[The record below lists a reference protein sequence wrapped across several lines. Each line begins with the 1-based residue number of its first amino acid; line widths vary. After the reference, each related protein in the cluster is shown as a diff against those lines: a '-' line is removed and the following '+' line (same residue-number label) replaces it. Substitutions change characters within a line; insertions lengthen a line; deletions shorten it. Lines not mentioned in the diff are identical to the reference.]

1 MRFPE
6 LTIADWG
13 SLLVSMEQEVRIMK
27 RNIVQRY
34 FIREVYEKSPKY
46 RIFLTIILYFLQS
59 FSNIL
64 DTHEVSKKFPC
75 IQLGKRWTL
84 KEKKLC
90 LNSSL
95 SLSPKPSPRHSSSS
109 DWKSVH
115 PNQISSW
122 WYLNRPTLRRTSWK
136 RKKLW
141 HTLVRALRSRSKPV
155 PWSKFR
161 NEFFRISQPPSR
173 RTSCVSTISPG
184 LIPVGVLASDRFAR
198 LVNETRVLWAS
209 CFFLPP
215 SDPLCGSFSC
225 SFFEKDILTIYY
237 IHYSCIIMNY
247 I

>member
-1 MRFPE
+1 
-6 LTIADWG
+6 
-13 SLLVSMEQEVRIMK
+13 MK

-34 FIREVYEKSPKY
+34 FIREVYGKSSKY

-84 KEKKLC
+84 KEKRLC
-90 LNSSL
+90 PNSSL

-122 WYLNRPTLRRTSWK
+122 WYLNRSTLRRKSWK

-141 HTLVRALRSRSKPV
+141 HTLAHRASSSWSKSA
-155 PWSKFR
+155 PWSNPGTNFSGFLNLHRGER
-161 NEFFRISQPPSR
+161 NEQHRDNLALTRSPPS
-173 RTSCVSTISPG
+173 T
-184 LIPVGVLASDRFAR
+184 L
-198 LVNETRVLWAS
+198 
-209 CFFLPP
+209 
-215 SDPLCGSFSC
+215 DPLCGSFSC

>member
-1 MRFPE
+1 
-6 LTIADWG
+6 
-13 SLLVSMEQEVRIMK
+13 MK

-34 FIREVYEKSPKY
+34 FIREVYGKSSKY

-84 KEKKLC
+84 KEKRLC
-90 LNSSL
+90 PNSSL
-95 SLSPKPSPRHSSSS
+95 SLSPKLSSRHSSSS
-109 DWKSVH
+109 DWKSIH

-122 WYLNRPTLRRTSWK
+122 WYHESASRSASWNRKNGHL
-136 RKKLW
+136 
-141 HTLVRALRSRSKPV
+141 HVQVRALRSRSKSA
-155 PWSKFR
+155 PWSKSR

-173 RTSCVSTISPG
+173 RTSCASTISPG
-184 LIPVGVLASDRFAR
+184 LIPVGVLASDHFAR
-198 LVNETRVLWAS
+198 LVNETRVLWTS